1 MERALHGEEGQR
13 HPLLV
18 QLGQTLHMRLPVM
31 LMQGLNLFS
40 PVLVDMRGTSPV
52 LQKLKFLGI
61 VGIDLSQRRKLGFN
75 GQGEIIRIKRQGWRR
90 PKCASRLL
98 GHENLPT
105 LRLII
110 AEKR

>member
-1 MERALHGEEGQR
+1 MELS
-13 HPLLV
+13 
-18 QLGQTLHMRLPVM
+18 QTLHMRLPVM
-31 LMQGLNLFS
+31 LAQGLNLFS

-61 VGIDLSQRRKLGFN
+61 VGIDRSQCRKLGFD

-90 PKCASRLL
+90 PKCASKML

-105 LRLII
+105 SRLII
-110 AEKR
+110 ADQR